1 MKLRRIKQR
10 RSRQTLIYM
19 VAIPTGF
26 LFSFAQAQEELA
38 PTIVTAD
45 SAELEGNNVTAFK
58 TGTPLIDVPQS
69 VTVVTDEQLEEQA
82 IRTIGD
88 LVDYTPG
95 VVKSQGEGHRD
106 AVVFRGVR
114 STADFFL
121 DGVRD
126 DVQYYRSLYN
136 IEQVEILRGPNALF
150 FGRGGTGGVIN
161 RVTKKPEIGGDF
173 GEILTSLDTFG
184 ANYFQFDYNKTL
196 TDDSAFRINLFQ
208 EYLNNHRDFYD
219 GERYGINPTFTKR
232 LWEDT
237 TLHFS
242 YEYNNHERFVDRG
255 IPTGANGRP
264 VEALAGTVFGDP
276 DLNVTNLEAHT
287 FRVALEHE
295 FSPGWTGRV
304 SAFYGNYDKSYQNF
318 FPSDFD
324 EVANEVT
331 IDGYVDTTQRENTI
345 LAADLV
351 GEFETWGVGHK
362 VVFGGEYIRTSSDQ
376 NRFNAFWDTTGDD
389 EEVFSASNF
398 RLRNGSAIN
407 AAGVLATSNFTTD
420 LNDDTRVNI
429 DAFSFFAQ
437 DEIALH
443 PMFDLV
449 LGLRY
454 DSFDID
460 VFNAVNGESRTRRDQ
475 EVSPRLGVVFKPTD
489 YISIYASYSE
499 SFLPRSGE
507 QFSDINGDDNV
518 LDPDT
523 FSNAELGVKW
533 NIRDGLSLTF
543 AAFQIEQS
551 SPQVS
556 DLDPATLDVID
567 TETRGVEVQLQGR
580 ITDYWNI
587 SAGYSYLDGEQLTAT
602 GADTGLD
609 PREQPEHAFSIWN
622 HVQLTEKFAVGLGMI
637 YQDESFVNNSNTA
650 TLPSYVR
657 FDAAAYYRF
666 SDKFSMQLNVENLL
680 DRDYFPS
687 SHATNQVTVGAPIN
701 ATLSAK
707 LSF

>member
-1 MKLRRIKQR
+1 
-10 RSRQTLIYM
+10 M
-19 VAIPTGF
+19 VAIPVGIFFPT
-26 LFSFAQAQEELA
+26 AQAQEELA
-38 PTIVTAD
+38 PTVVTAD
-45 SAELEGNNVTAFK
+45 SAQLDGKKVKAFK
-58 TGTPLIDVPQS
+58 TDTPLIDVPQS

-88 LVDYTPG
+88 LIDYTPG
-95 VVKSQGEGHRD
+95 VVNTQGEGHRD
-106 AVVFRGVR
+106 AVVFRGTR

-161 RVTKKPEIGGDF
+161 RVTKKPEISGDF

-184 ANYFQFDYNKTL
+184 ANYFQFDYNKAL
-196 TDDSAFRINLFQ
+196 TDDSAFRLNMFQ
-208 EYLNNHRDFYD
+208 ETLNNHRDFFD
-219 GERYGINPTFTKR
+219 GDRYGINPTFTKR
-232 LWEDT
+232 LGDDT
-237 TLHFS
+237 TLLFS
-242 YEYNNHERFVDRG
+242 YEFNDHERFVDRG

-264 VEALAGTVFGDP
+264 VESLAGTVFGDP
-276 DLNVTNLEAHT
+276 DQNISTLEAHT

-295 FSPGWTGRV
+295 FSPDWTGRV
-304 SAFYGNYDKSYQNF
+304 SAFHGNYDKSYQNF
-318 FPSDFD
+318 FISGYNQ
-324 EVANEVT
+324 ASNEVT
-331 IDGYVDTTQRENTI
+331 IDGYVDSTQRENTV
-345 LAADLV
+345 LSADLE
-351 GEFETWGVGHK
+351 GEFETQGIGHK
-362 VVFGGEYIRTSSDQ
+362 VVFGGEYIQTSSDQ
-376 NRFNAFWDTTGDD
+376 NRFNSFWDTTGNDK
-389 EEVFSASNF
+389 EVFSAASF

-407 AAGVLATSNFTTD
+407 AAGVLATNSFATD
-420 LNDDTRVNI
+420 LNDDTRVDI
-429 DAFSFFAQ
+429 DAFSFYAQ

-443 PMFDLV
+443 RMFDLV
-449 LGLRY
+449 LGVRF

-460 VFNAVNGESRTRRDQ
+460 VFNVVNGESRSRRDQ
-475 EVSPRLGVVFKPTD
+475 EISPRLGAIFKPVE
-489 YISIYASYSE
+489 YVSIYASYSE

-507 QFSDINGDDNV
+507 QFSDINGNNNA

-523 FSNAELGVKW
+523 FSNGELGVKW
-533 NIRDGLSLTF
+533 DIRDDLSLTF

-567 TETRGVEVQLQGR
+567 TKTQGIELQLQGR
-580 ITDYWNI
+580 ITDIWGV

-609 PREQPEHAFSIWN
+609 PQEQPEHTFSLWN

-637 YQDESFVNNSNTA
+637 YQDESFINNANTA

-657 FDAAAYYRF
+657 FDAAAYYQF
-666 SDKFSMQLNVENLL
+666 SDNFSMQLNVRNLL
-680 DRDYFPS
+680 DKDYFPS
-687 SHATNQVTVGAPIN
+687 SHSTNDVTVGAPLN

-707 LSF
+707 LNF